1 MGASDT
7 VAAFAGGL
15 VAGYG
20 GGVAGSAGP
29 QRYKYG
35 SFESVDWSVANN
47 SGMAGAAIAALPALT
62 MASASTATAV
72 GGTALYSFTE
82 QQVIGATLGA
92 YDIAAGSATNLIFSD
107 YLTQPTLYTG
117 APDSFQPDLPSSS
130 LSDPILDVYCSPK
143 CY

>member
-7 VAAFAGGL
+7 VAAFAGG
-15 VAGYG
+15 VASGYG

-29 QRYKYG
+29 QAYNYG
-35 SFESVDWSVANN
+35 FGSVDWSVAHNN
-47 SGMAGAAIAALPALT
+47 GIAGAAVAVLPAWA

-72 GGTALYSFTE
+72 GGTALYSFGE
-82 QQVIGATLGA
+82 QQVIGATLGF
-92 YDIAAGSATNLIFSD
+92 YDIAAGGATNLLFSD
-107 YLTQPTLYTG
+107 YLTQPKPYTG
-117 APDSFQPDLPSSS
+117 APDSFQVNFPSSS